1 VALKVGIHEGISD
14 EEYHSDPVGK
24 IPSLSA
30 SIAHILCSRSPA
42 HARAA
47 HPKLNPDYV
56 PDEKEHYDIGT
67 AAHAILLEGRDAVEV
82 VEADSWRTNAA
93 KESRAAAYAEG
104 RVPLLTHK
112 WEEVQRMVA
121 ATREQLALIED
132 MPPLFEDGTPEV
144 TLVWKDRDGVLCRA
158 RLDWLRDDRT
168 AIDDFKTTDR
178 NADPETWS
186 RALYGMGWDVKA
198 EFYRRGLRAILG
210 PEVDAAFRFVVQEIR
225 PPYALSAI
233 ALSPGVRWLAEAKIE
248 YALTVW
254 ARCLASGEWPGY
266 PSRIAYAELPPWEE
280 ERWLLREGRS

>member
-1 VALKVGIHEGISD
+1 MALKVGIHEGISD
-14 EEYHSDPVGK
+14 EIYHSDPVGK

-47 HPKLNPDYV
+47 HPKLNPDFV
-56 PDEKEHYDIGT
+56 AEEKEHYDIGT
-67 AAHAILLEGRDAVEV
+67 AAHALLLEGEDVVEV

-93 KESRAAAYAEG
+93 KEQRDAAYAEG

-112 WEEVQRMVA
+112 WEEVKRMLA
-121 ATREQLALIED
+121 ATREQLARIED
-132 MPPLFEDGTPEV
+132 QPPLFEDGTPEV
-144 TLVWKDRDGVLCRA
+144 TLVWKEKDGIVCRA
-158 RLDWLRDDRT
+158 RLDWLRADRR

-186 RALYGMGWDVKA
+186 RSLYGMGWDVKS
-198 EFYRRGLRAILG
+198 EFYRRGLRAIEGLDDV
-210 PEVDAAFRFVVQEIR
+210 EFRFAVQEIKA
-225 PPYALSAI
+225 PYALSVI
-233 ALSPGVRWLAEAKIE
+233 ALSPGARWLAEAKVD
-248 YALTVW
+248 YALAVW
-254 ARCLASGEWPGY
+254 KRCLDSGEWPGY